1 MKKYIPH
8 VLMVFL
14 YTIASHAQSMDDIL
28 RYSRTEL
35 KGSARY
41 VSMGGAFNAL
51 GGDFSAINDNPAA
64 AAVFLNSEIG
74 VTLNSLDNKVNA
86 NYMGSNNSVDSR
98 SMDFDQFGM
107 VFVLNETSGGD
118 FTKLTLAYNY
128 QNTQLFNA
136 KFNAI
141 GTNSN
146 RSLDD
151 YFLFFA
157 NGVPFSQIRTYD
169 DEPLS
174 QSYKYLGENFGYGS
188 QQAFLGYQGYVIS
201 PERYEDNNTQYFS
214 NSNPQGQAVD
224 HDFFVTH
231 SGKNSKH
238 SFSLATQYRQN
249 LYLGFNFNSHN
260 SRFSRIDN
268 LVEGNYG
275 SGSNFRRTEFEND
288 LLTIGEGFSFQL
300 GAIYKPNNNIRVG
313 LSYQSPVWYKMID
326 ELRQFISSVKDS
338 GEDSVDPQV
347 TNIYEYNLSTP
358 SRFSGGLAYIFG
370 TKGLISFQY
379 DQVNYQNASFDI
391 GNGDDNFIYQNK
403 RMEQNLKSAGTLR
416 VGGEYRIDRLSLR
429 AGYFNQKSINKTAL
443 DLSKGTTFGLGYDFG
458 GSVLN
463 FSLSN
468 IEYQHSELM
477 YQDGLNDSIQLN
489 KDQIQFLVSYSFKL

>member
-1 MKKYIPH
+1 
-8 VLMVFL
+8 
-14 YTIASHAQSMDDIL
+14 
-28 RYSRTEL
+28 
-35 KGSARY
+35 
-41 VSMGGAFNAL
+41 
-51 GGDFSAINDNPAA
+51 
-64 AAVFLNSEIG
+64 
-74 VTLNSLDNKVNA
+74 
-86 NYMGSNNSVDSR
+86 
-98 SMDFDQFGM
+98 
-107 VFVLNETSGGD
+107 
-118 FTKLTLAYNY
+118 
-128 QNTQLFNA
+128 
-136 KFNAI
+136 
-141 GTNSN
+141 
-146 RSLDD
+146 
-151 YFLFFA
+151 
-157 NGVPFSQIRTYD
+157 
-169 DEPLS
+169 
-174 QSYKYLGENFGYGS
+174 
-188 QQAFLGYQGYVIS
+188 
-201 PERYEDNNTQYFS
+201 
-214 NSNPQGQAVD
+214 
-224 HDFFVTH
+224 
-231 SGKNSKH
+231 
-238 SFSLATQYRQN
+238 
-249 LYLGFNFNSHN
+249 
-260 SRFSRIDN
+260 
-268 LVEGNYG
+268 VEGNYG

-468 IEYQHSELM
+468 IEYQHSELI